1 MTERGEP
8 PMDVA
13 GPGEMTPE
21 SAAPPVAAVPAT
33 PVAIPAPAP
42 RVPQAGQDV
51 AGEPGSGAVTGDRTA
66 AEPPS
71 AGEGTGEGAGE
82 GAAEGVPGG
91 AGEGIAGGAGEGV
104 VRRVSTWNIANV
116 LTIARLAIVPVF
128 TVFLFVEGEG
138 WRLAALGV
146 FLLASLT
153 DQLDGWLARKYALV
167 TDFGKIADPIADKA
181 LIGAALLSLSYLGE
195 IPWWVTVV
203 IIAREAGVTLLRF
216 LVIRH
221 GVIPASYGGKVKTV
235 LQIVAIALYIVPGVP
250 DVIRWVAMG
259 LALVVT
265 VGTGADYVVRAVRL
279 RQVARSAQG

>member
-8 PMDVA
+8 PVEVA
-13 GPGEMTPE
+13 GPVE
-21 SAAPPVAAVPAT
+21 AAVEATVEAPVEATAEIGPSPAAAVPVAPPAPVT
-33 PVAIPAPAP
+33 PEPLTPAPA
-42 RVPQAGQDV
+42 
-51 AGEPGSGAVTGDRTA
+51 AGE
-66 AEPPS
+66 
-71 AGEGTGEGAGE
+71 EGTA
-82 GAAEGVPGG
+82 
-91 AGEGIAGGAGEGV
+91 
-104 VRRVSTWNIANV
+104 RRVSTWNIANA

-128 TVFLFVEGEG
+128 VVFLFAEGEA

-146 FLLASLT
+146 FLLASVT
-153 DQLDGWLARKYALV
+153 DQLDGWLARKYALI

-181 LIGAALLSLSYLGE
+181 LIGAALLCLSYLGE
-195 IPWWVTVV
+195 LAWWVTLV

-235 LQIVAIALYIVPGVP
+235 LQIVAIALYIVPVVP
-250 DVIRWVAMG
+250 DLARWAAMG

-279 RQVARSAQG
+279 RQVAKRARTV

>member
-8 PMDVA
+8 PVDVA
-13 GPGEMTPE
+13 GPGEVTPE
-21 SAAPPVAAVPAT
+21 PVAPPVAAVPAAA
-33 PVAIPAPAP
+33 PVATPAPAP
-42 RVPQAGQDV
+42 QAGSGLPKEPDAGSAGRSAV
-51 AGEPGSGAVTGDRTA
+51 AGEQAGGTGADGRTA
-66 AEPPS
+66 PEPPS
-71 AGEGTGEGAGE
+71 AGVAGE
-82 GAAEGVPGG
+82 APA
-91 AGEGIAGGAGEGV
+91 
-104 VRRVSTWNIANV
+104 RRVSTWNIANA

-128 TVFLFVEGEG
+128 TVFLFVEGEA

-153 DQLDGWLARKYALV
+153 DQLDGWLARKYALI

-195 IPWWVTVV
+195 IPWWVTLV

-235 LQIVAIALYIVPGVP
+235 LQIVAIALYIVPVVP
-250 DVIRWVAMG
+250 DLVRWAVMG
-259 LALVVT
+259 LALLVT

-279 RQVARSAQG
+279 RQVARSARTS

>member
-8 PMDVA
+8 PVDVA
-13 GPGEMTPE
+13 GPGEVTPE
-21 SAAPPVAAVPAT
+21 PAAPPVAAVPAA
-33 PVAIPAPAP
+33 PVPVSPPSA
-42 RVPQAGQDV
+42 DV
-51 AGEPGSGAVTGDRTA
+51 AGAVA
-66 AEPPS
+66 
-71 AGEGTGEGAGE
+71 GEGAGD
-82 GAAEGVPGG
+82 GT
-91 AGEGIAGGAGEGV
+91 
-104 VRRVSTWNIANV
+104 VRHVSTWNIANV

-153 DQLDGWLARKYALV
+153 DQLDGWLARKYALI

-195 IPWWVTVV
+195 IPWWVTLV

-250 DVIRWVAMG
+250 DLVRWAAMG

-279 RQVARSAQG
+279 RQVARSARSR

>member
-8 PMDVA
+8 PVDVA
-13 GPGEMTPE
+13 GPGE
-21 SAAPPVAAVPAT
+21 
-33 PVAIPAPAP
+33 
-42 RVPQAGQDV
+42 V
-51 AGEPGSGAVTGDRTA
+51 AGEPMTPPVVAMPAMPAVA
-66 AEPPS
+66 AGPAVPAAPAMPTPAMPTPAVPAAPEPPA
-71 AGEGTGEGAGE
+71 AGA
-82 GAAEGVPGG
+82 AAEGQ
-91 AGEGIAGGAGEGV
+91 A
-104 VRRVSTWNIANV
+104 RRVSTWNIANV

-128 TVFLFVEGEG
+128 IVFMFAEGQA

-153 DQLDGWLARKYALV
+153 DQLDGWLARKYALI

-181 LIGAALLSLSYLGE
+181 LIGAALVSLSWLGE
-195 IPWWVTVV
+195 VPWWVTLV

-235 LQIVAIALYIVPGVP
+235 LQIVAIALYIVPVMP
-250 DVIRWVAMG
+250 DLVRWAAMG
-259 LALVVT
+259 LALLVT

-279 RQVARSAQG
+279 RQLARSART